1 MTTKGFE
8 LFKQTGISREQIRKN
23 GLDLSGESVSLD
35 SVIKGRFRCS
45 FGACY
50 QYKITSEDGDRYECA
65 IPQLKEGEG
74 NVCKENIRYKFS
86 SVPSHAYG
94 NWI

>member
-1 MTTKGFE
+1 MATKGFE
-8 LFKQTGISREQIRKN
+8 IFKKTGISREQIRKN
-23 GLDLSGESVSLD
+23 GLDLSGESVPLD
-35 SVIKGRFRCS
+35 SVLKGRLRGS

-50 QYKITSEDGDRYECA
+50 QYKVISEEGERYECA

-74 NVCKENIRYKFS
+74 NVCKENIYYRFS
-86 SVPSHAYG
+86 PVVPPAYG